1 MILVILDGKMSSTLD
16 FRAGRHE
23 ALLAIARGEKILWE
37 LQLGFFKDLSFPL
50 GHETEAKAMLLAI
63 DHFIKTIW
71 SEFHAYSI
79 GLCLYRGDTQYEPQL
94 FSDYLKYL
102 TLSIPDT
109 IPLYLHFEDTMTP
122 FLEVARRTSR
132 ALFPRFE
139 IRINGEPLPQQGTVG
154 FLLPSKG
161 DALFATLS
169 PRPRILTEEYLSS
182 EWDGLD
188 TLYVDSASLSKEGR
202 RKVQGFIAAGG
213 EVMDLFTDR
222 GFGS

>member
-1 MILVILDGKMSSTLD
+1 MSSVILDGKMSSPLD

-37 LQLGFFKDLSFPL
+37 LSLGFFNELSFPL

-63 DHFIKTIW
+63 DHFLKTLW
-71 SEFHAYSI
+71 PEFHPYSI
-79 GLCLYRGDTQYEPQL
+79 GLSLYRGDTQFDPQL
-94 FSDYLKYL
+94 FSDYLKVL
-102 TLSIPDT
+102 TLPIPDT
-109 IPLYLHFEDTMTP
+109 VPLYLHFEDTTTP

-132 ALFPRFE
+132 SLFPRFE
-139 IRINGEPLPQQGTVG
+139 IRINGEPLPQEGNVG

-169 PRPRILTEEYLSS
+169 PRPRILTEEYLTS

-188 TLYVDSASLSKEGR
+188 TLYIDSAALSKEGM
-202 RKVQGFIAAGG
+202 RKVQGFRAAGG
-213 EVMDLFTDR
+213 EVIDVIKKI
-222 GFGS
+222 